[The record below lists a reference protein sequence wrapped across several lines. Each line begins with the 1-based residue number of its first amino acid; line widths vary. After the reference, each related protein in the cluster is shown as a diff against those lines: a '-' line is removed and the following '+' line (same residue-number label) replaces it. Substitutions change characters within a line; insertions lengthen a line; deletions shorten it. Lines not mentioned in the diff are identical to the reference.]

1 MSPHKALSLIFD
13 DLDTLHAAWMPQ
25 FEQGGI
31 FVPTAERYALGDRIY
46 LLLRLPDE
54 TERTPVSGVVA
65 WVSPPGVSG
74 RRTAGIGVHFDVAE
88 HALRLRIERLL
99 DGLGTPSRSGYTF

>member
-1 MSPHKALSLIFD
+1 MASHKALSLAFD
-13 DLDTLHAAWMPQ
+13 ELETLQAAWMPQ
-25 FEQGGI
+25 LEQGGI
-31 FVPTAERYALGDRIY
+31 FVPTDERYALGERVY

-54 TERTPVSGVVA
+54 GERIPVSGVVA

-74 RRTAGIGVHFDVAE
+74 RRAAGIGVHFDAAE